1 MVRQGRSLSNK
12 EFKNVRCR
20 VVKGLSQIMGIL
32 ETVSFG
38 KYFLQIAMTFRE
50 TMFPNG
56 VLTNAKIWNNLKK
69 CEREE
74 FANN

>member
-20 VVKGLSQIMGIL
+20 VVKIMGIL
-32 ETVSFG
+32 ETGSFG

>member
-20 VVKGLSQIMGIL
+20 VVKIMGIL

-69 CEREE
+69 CEREQ